1 MRRSPHLL
9 FQRTLSANA
18 QNSSP
23 PIISIVNTTFYR
35 QYPFSGALDENDG
48 PPNLALFPNLTF
60 SLPSFTSNP
69 QYWCVLGPSS
79 AGKTTFLEVLRG
91 QHLSFPSTGRSFPY
105 LSSQELLA
113 KDKRLRSPLH
123 AIQYVG
129 FSGERGGVGGSG
141 TRGAYMSAR
150 YESRRDETDFSLI
163 DYLQGFTELNPAE
176 VQQDKQA
183 GNSFLQQVVS
193 DLRLQDLVRMPVGNL
208 SNGQIRRARIAK
220 ALLGKP
226 EVLLLDEPFSMYQQ

>member
-1 MRRSPHLL
+1 
-9 FQRTLSANA
+9 
-18 QNSSP
+18 
-23 PIISIVNTTFYR
+23 
-35 QYPFSGALDENDG
+35 
-48 PPNLALFPNLTF
+48 
-60 SLPSFTSNP
+60 
-69 QYWCVLGPSS
+69 
-79 AGKTTFLEVLRG
+79 
-91 QHLSFPSTGRSFPY
+91 
-105 LSSQELLA
+105 
-113 KDKRLRSPLH
+113 
-123 AIQYVG
+123 
-129 FSGERGGVGGSG
+129 
-141 TRGAYMSAR
+141 MSAR